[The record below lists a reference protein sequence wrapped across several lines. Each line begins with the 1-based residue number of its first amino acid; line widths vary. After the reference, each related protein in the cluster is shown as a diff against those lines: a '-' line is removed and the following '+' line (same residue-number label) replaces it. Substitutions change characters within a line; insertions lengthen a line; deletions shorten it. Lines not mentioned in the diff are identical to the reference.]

1 MRIKIFVPNEY
12 GRIELTK
19 EELEKLL
26 NESYQQGWNDKPNY
40 YYNQPYYTLY
50 SNTANTSCSAS
61 STTINDFVATTDNT
75 IKSTAE
81 SEVNDTFEKYN
92 AKVNCGYEHGHDS
105 SCYMNSLNP
114 GADLWIYEK
123 SDILKIRK

>member
-50 SNTANTSCSAS
+50 SNTANTSCTAS
-61 STTINDFVATTDNT
+61 SATINDFATTTDNT
-75 IKSTAE
+75 IKSTIE
-81 SEVNDTFEKYN
+81 SEVNDTFEKY
-92 AKVNCGYEHGHDS
+92 KVE
-105 SCYMNSLNP
+105 
-114 GADLWIYEK
+114 
-123 SDILKIRK
+123 LK

>member
-26 NESYQQGWNDKPNY
+26 NESYQQGWNDKSN

-50 SNTANTSCSAS
+50 SNIANTSYTAS
-61 STTINDFVATTDNT
+61 STTINDFATTADNT
-75 IKSTAE
+75 IKSTIE
-81 SEVNDTFEKYN
+81 SEVNDTFEKY
-92 AKVNCGYEHGHDS
+92 KVE
-105 SCYMNSLNP
+105 
-114 GADLWIYEK
+114 
-123 SDILKIRK
+123 LK

>member
-61 STTINDFVATTDNT
+61 STIINDSVATTDNT
-75 IKSTAE
+75 IKSIAE
-81 SEVNDTFEKYN
+81 SEVNDTFEKY
-92 AKVNCGYEHGHDS
+92 KVE
-105 SCYMNSLNP
+105 
-114 GADLWIYEK
+114 
-123 SDILKIRK
+123 LK

>member
-19 EELEKLL
+19 EELERLL

-81 SEVNDTFEKYN
+81 SEVNDTFEKY
-92 AKVNCGYEHGHDS
+92 KVE
-105 SCYMNSLNP
+105 
-114 GADLWIYEK
+114 
-123 SDILKIRK
+123 LK

>member
-61 STTINDFVATTDNT
+61 STNINDFVATTDNT

-81 SEVNDTFEKYN
+81 SEVNDTFEKY
-92 AKVNCGYEHGHDS
+92 KVE
-105 SCYMNSLNP
+105 
-114 GADLWIYEK
+114 
-123 SDILKIRK
+123 LK

>member
-50 SNTANTSCSAS
+50 SNTANASCTAS
-61 STTINDFVATTDNT
+61 STTINDFATTTDNT
-75 IKSTAE
+75 IKSTIE
-81 SEVNDTFEKYN
+81 SEVNDTFEKY
-92 AKVNCGYEHGHDS
+92 KVE
-105 SCYMNSLNP
+105 
-114 GADLWIYEK
+114 
-123 SDILKIRK
+123 LK

>member
-50 SNTANTSCSAS
+50 SNIADTSCTAP
-61 STTINDFVATTDNT
+61 STTINDFVSTTDNT
-75 IKSTAE
+75 IKSTVE
-81 SEVNDTFEKYN
+81 SEVNDTFEKY
-92 AKVNCGYEHGHDS
+92 KVE
-105 SCYMNSLNP
+105 
-114 GADLWIYEK
+114 
-123 SDILKIRK
+123 LK